1 MNTTAATA
9 RHPAPTSGS
18 ARFEAGPPPSTSA
31 ELLDLSQVD
40 LLRVFQRSSAG
51 EIPVG
56 RGRGTAIIF
65 PGTAAAKRAAVLGT
79 VAWRGKVF
87 RPESGDLENLI
98 SILAIPAIR
107 ANVYRQASWL
117 DGQECIVLDY
127 SETSRVAG
135 WIRDEIREVS
145 PGLYL
150 GLVYGVGRI
159 FGGRRLLGLSFA
171 LTFRGREGAGR

>member
-1 MNTTAATA
+1 M
-9 RHPAPTSGS
+9 
-18 ARFEAGPPPSTSA
+18 
-31 ELLDLSQVD
+31 
-40 LLRVFQRSSAG
+40 FQASSAG

-56 RGRGTAIIF
+56 RGRGTPIAF
-65 PGTAAAKRAAVLGT
+65 PGTEAAKRVAAVFGT

-87 RPESGDLENLI
+87 RPGSGDLKNLI

-107 ANVYRQASWL
+107 ARVYRQASWL

-135 WIRDEIREVS
+135 WIRDEIREAS

-150 GLVYGVGRI
+150 GLVYGVGRV
-159 FGGRRLLGLSFA
+159 FGGRRLLDVSFA
-171 LTFRGREGAGR
+171 LSFPPPTGS